1 MRAATLPRSARAGR
15 SRTDGATRTIRIGHE
30 PGGRDSRPWV
40 PGLIPGAY
48 GEAPGADSALTHDWH
63 DAWKS
68 VEKLVT
74 VERIAL

>member
-1 MRAATLPRSARAGR
+1 MLGARGRLEPLVPSALAT
-15 SRTDGATRTIRIGHE
+15 SREGGI
-30 PGGRDSRPWV
+30 PGPG